1 LKQGGARFSIA
12 ATHLKAH
19 RTAASLA
26 AVNAERTARKISL
39 AKADDL
45 PSDLVCVVVTSNDKK
60 L

>member
-12 ATHLKAH
+12 ATRLKAH

-26 AVNAERTARKISL
+26 AVNAERTARKISS

-45 PSDLVCVVVTSNDKK
+45 PSDPICVVVTSNDKK